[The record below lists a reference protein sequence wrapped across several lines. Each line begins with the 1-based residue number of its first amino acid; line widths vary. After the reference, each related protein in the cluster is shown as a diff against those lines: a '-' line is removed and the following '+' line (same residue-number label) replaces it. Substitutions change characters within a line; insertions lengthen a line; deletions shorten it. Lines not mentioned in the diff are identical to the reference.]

1 MPWYCAKWRGGSET
15 VVRARVKMAWN
26 KWRELAGV
34 VNDKQMP
41 RKVKVKLYRTVL
53 RPVLLYGL
61 EACSLTRKEE
71 KILETTEMRILRGII
86 GVTLRDKERNDEI
99 RKELEVCIITVKAR
113 EYRLRLFGH
122 LHGVRM
128 MESQQK
134 KSCLL

>member
-1 MPWYCAKWRGGSET
+1 MNAKKTESEILH
-15 VVRARVKMAWN
+15 K
-26 KWRELAGV
+26 
-34 VNDKQMP
+34 
-41 RKVKVKLYRTVL
+41 VL

-61 EACSLTRKEE
+61 EAYSLTRQEE
-71 KILETTEMRILRGII
+71 KMLETTEMRMLRRII
-86 GVTLRDKERNDEI
+86 GVSLRNKERNDEI